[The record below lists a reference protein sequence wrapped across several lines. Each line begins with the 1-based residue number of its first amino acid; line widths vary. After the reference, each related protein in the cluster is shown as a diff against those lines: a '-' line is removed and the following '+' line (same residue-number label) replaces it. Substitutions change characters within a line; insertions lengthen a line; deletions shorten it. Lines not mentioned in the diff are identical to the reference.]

1 MKVYI
6 PNQGGHDYSDAERFG
21 SLTYITQGAISK
33 FSVGTMAREWSKYLS
48 ESSPDDMILLSS
60 LTTLCVIG
68 CSLFARK
75 HGHINLL
82 LFRNGKY
89 IRRTIVLDELLNYE
103 KGVLN

>member
-21 SLTYITQGAISK
+21 SLVYVTQGAISK
-33 FSVGTMAREWSKYLS
+33 FSVGTMGREWARYIKDSAPEDYILS
-48 ESSPDDMILLSS
+48 SS
-60 LTTLCVIG
+60 LTTLCIVG
-68 CSLFARK
+68 AALFARK

-89 IRRTIVLDELLNYE
+89 ICRTIILDELLNYE